1 MYVSP
6 QKSDAIQFWVLNV
19 ASFFGQLSIAMVNL
33 ALVYHLRRA
42 FFLGADQIGVAA
54 SITTATYLVFCL
66 LGGRFTVHFRPRH
79 LVETSLIGM
88 ALAVL
93 LFVSTKTLSIAY
105 IALVFYGAFMSLLW
119 PQIEGWFSRG
129 KEGVQL
135 NHVANAFNFSWSF
148 GVGISSYIAGILVEV
163 STTTPFYVAILMFFL
178 VFLLIAITSALVP
191 GIRAVQSEHAD
202 NKENMREDA
211 STPLRFYAWVGIISL
226 YSGMSVILTIFPL
239 YAQDVLKISESQTGL
254 LLLVRGVATCLSFLA
269 LGKLE
274 FWHFKKRYI
283 FMVQLLFG
291 VLCLIA
297 MGFSSPLPF
306 AFFFLF
312 FGILF
317 AFAYDQSMFH
327 GASGSVNRSGRM
339 IIHEVLLTFG
349 TIIGAVVGGSI
360 YEQLSFSK
368 VLLVIGT
375 AAIVLVLGELF
386 VASFIESTRKH
397 GK

>member
-1 MYVSP
+1 
-6 QKSDAIQFWVLNV
+6 
-19 ASFFGQLSIAMVNL
+19 
-33 ALVYHLRRA
+33 
-42 FFLGADQIGVAA
+42 
-54 SITTATYLVFCL
+54 
-66 LGGRFTVHFRPRH
+66 
-79 LVETSLIGM
+79 M

-105 IALVFYGAFMSLLW
+105 IALVFYGGAFMSLLW
-119 PQIEGWFSRG
+119 PQVEGWFSRG
-129 KEGVQL
+129 KEGGAQL
-135 NHVANAFNFSWSF
+135 NHVTNAFNFSWSF
-148 GVGISSYIAGILVEV
+148 GVGVSSYIAGILVEV

-178 VFLLIAITSALVP
+178 VFLLLVITSALVP

-202 NKENMREDA
+202 NKENNREDA

-269 LGKLE
+269 LGKME

-291 VLCLIA
+291 VLCLFA

-306 AFFFLF
+306 AFFFLL

-317 AFAYDQSMFH
+317 AFSYDQSMFH

-339 IIHEVLLTFG
+339 IIHEVLLTVG
-349 TIIGAVVGGSI
+349 TILGGAVVGGSV

-375 AAIVLVLGELF
+375 AAIILVMIELL
-386 VASFIESTRKH
+386 VAFLIERNRIK